1 MSWNIEKPGDRI
13 NGPVTITGNTTLTGT
28 ATISGDLTVD
38 TNTLKVDA
46 ANNRVG
52 VLTASPSYPLHVAGR
67 ISYSSAIGEGA
78 DTTLSSS
85 GTVLLHGSSSTWT
98 EQRFYT
104 GGTERLRIDSAGASN
119 VIGPLYVQATGS
131 GTLSSVMAYMGAGD
145 TAFKLVARNG
155 TGTTGLSE
163 SARFGLEYQPGPGSG
178 NWNSGFRFIRG
189 GGATDGYIVGCTS
202 GLDRLWLDI
211 AGNLGLGVVPTA
223 KFEIGG
229 GTSGQA
235 IKFSNTAGNT
245 VARTMF
251 AIGYSSAATAG
262 YNAIVGA
269 TETQYDDS
277 LGLRFYTG
285 ANQLRMA
292 IDYSGN
298 VIVGGTTP
306 ANATAGRG
314 NVTINGTSAI
324 LNFSISNAD
333 SGYLYHDGTNLS
345 QVVRTNGYLS
355 FSTNNTERLRI
366 GANGTVGLGVTPSG
380 WGGGSILMLAGSGAV
395 SYTGTTGG
403 MVSNGY
409 YGDQWRFYGN
419 GRFCQYYQN
428 NGDHVFYSSAN
439 NTSGAAAALTP
450 VEVAKINSAG
460 RFAVGSAVAPLNAAQ
475 IQGVGQATT
484 SVSDSGDGSALFL
497 SDTVNGVNNGGLLLL
512 GAATAN
518 GQRPHVGIKSLL
530 NNGDVNGTADL
541 IFVTRT
547 TTAATTLSEKM
558 RLTKDGNL
566 GLGST
571 APVSY
576 SNYSTLTVQGVNGGI
591 INLRNSPLTSQ
602 FEIAL
607 SSSEAYVKTVTN
619 IPLWFGTNN
628 AERLRIKSTGQLR
641 FVPLASDPAGAEAG
655 DVYYNST
662 TNKLRCY
669 NGSAWNDLF

>member
-46 ANNRVG
+46 TNNRVG
-52 VLTASPSYPLHVAGR
+52 IGTASPSYPLHVAGR

-428 NGDHVFYSSAN
+428 NGAHVFYGSDN
-439 NTSGAAAALTP
+439 NTNGADQPFTPLPYVTIDASGNLLVGTAAGNGSWNTKLTLSNDSGTTKWAVGP
-450 VEVAKINSAG
+450 YLGGVTNFIISAG
-460 RFAVGSAVAPLNAAQ
+460 ASTGVYLAGTSATSWTSASDERLKDIIEPISNAVSKVMSLRSVIGKFKDDNTNTRRSFLIAQ
-475 IQGVGQATT
+475 DLI
-484 SVSDSGDGSALFL
+484 SAL
-497 SDTVNGVNNGGLLLL
+497 
-512 GAATAN
+512 
-518 GQRPHVGIKSLL
+518 P
-530 NNGDVNGTADL
+530 
-541 IFVTRT
+541 
-547 TTAATTLSEKM
+547 
-558 RLTKDGNL
+558 
-566 GLGST
+566 
-571 APVSY
+571 
-576 SNYSTLTVQGVNGGI
+576 
-591 INLRNSPLTSQ
+591 
-602 FEIAL
+602 
-607 SSSEAYVKTVTN
+607 EAVDAS
-619 IPLWFGTNN
+619 N
-628 AERLRIKSTGQLR
+628 AERLGVAYTDVIPLLVAAIKELSVEIQALKN
-641 FVPLASDPAGAEAG
+641 A
-655 DVYYNST
+655 
-662 TNKLRCY
+662 
-669 NGSAWNDLF
+669 